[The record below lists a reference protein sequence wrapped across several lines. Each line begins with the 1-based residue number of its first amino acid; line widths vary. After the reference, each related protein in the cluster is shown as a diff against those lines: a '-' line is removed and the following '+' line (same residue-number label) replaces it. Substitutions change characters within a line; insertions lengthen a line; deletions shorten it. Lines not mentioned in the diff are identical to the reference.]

1 MRIAFDQRVVL
12 GRLRSMGASMAVLLV
27 LSGCVQAPSAP
38 PQAPARVAMAPVV
51 PRPEARVQSAS
62 WQFVARPSAC
72 IATAASDGGQFV
84 ATVDASM
91 VRFTVGGG
99 EFARAR
105 RSAPASAL
113 VFSGPEGEWRLPAEG
128 SANGAMAAQLGL
140 DEPSVVHVLGLLG
153 GGVVTAERGGASA
166 QQFRLPAGGPQGRRW
181 FECVRR
187 LLLT

>member
-1 MRIAFDQRVVL
+1 MRIAFGRGV
-12 GRLRSMGASMAVLLV
+12 GFERLRGIGASMAVLLV
-27 LSGCVQAPSAP
+27 LSGCVQAPPAAP
-38 PQAPARVAMAPVV
+38 RSPTRATLAPAV
-51 PRPEARVQSAS
+51 PRPEARVRPAG
-62 WQFVARPSAC
+62 WQFVDRPSAC

-84 ATVDASM
+84 ATVEATL
-91 VRFTVGGG
+91 VRFAVSGG

-105 RSAPASAL
+105 RGAQANAL
-113 VFSGPEGEWRLPAEG
+113 VFSGSEGEWRLPAEPG
-128 SANGAMAAQLGL
+128 ANGALAAQLGL

-153 GGVVTAERGGASA
+153 GGVVTAERGGANT

>member
-1 MRIAFDQRVVL
+1 MRIAFGQSL
-12 GRLRSMGASMAVLLV
+12 GFGRLRGIGASMAVLLV
-27 LSGCVQAPSAP
+27 LSGCVQAPPAAP
-38 PQAPARVAMAPVV
+38 RAPARASLAPVV
-51 PRPEARVQSAS
+51 ARPEARVQPAS

-84 ATVDASM
+84 ATVEATM
-91 VRFTVGGG
+91 VRFAVGGG

-105 RSAPASAL
+105 RSAQANAL

-153 GGVVTAERGGASA
+153 GGVVTAERGGAST
-166 QQFRLPAGGPQGRRW
+166 QQLRLPAGGPQGRRW